1 MTYTLTQQLSHDEL
15 WESWDPTRTEDENG
29 CHLLAFTPMGL
40 ASLRTMGEG
49 RTWII
54 EVGWSFRKFS
64 ASTEEK
70 AICIA
75 TECYRRTERAV
86 VKAFIEGLK
95 VNLEKIDEHGS
106 VYAGGYTI
114 RKGVELVDFPR
125 NRESTEEI
133 KTRDVYVLSLRGSEL
148 GKNTD
153 YHVWEDEITAAFQYE
168 LLKALNLI

>member
-29 CHLLAFTPMGL
+29 CRLLAFTPMGL
-40 ASLRTMGEG
+40 ASLRTMGAE

-64 ASTEEK
+64 ASSEEK
-70 AICIA
+70 AIYIA
-75 TECYRRTERAV
+75 VESYRRTEKAV
-86 VKAFIEGLK
+86 VEAYIEGLK

-106 VYAGGYTI
+106 VYAGGYMI
-114 RKGVELVDFPR
+114 RKGVELVDFR
-125 NRESTEEI
+125 RKRELTEEI
-133 KTRDVYVLSLRGSEL
+133 QTRGVYVLSLRGREL

-153 YHVWEDEITAAFQYE
+153 YHVWEDEITAAFKDE

>member
-1 MTYTLTQQLSHDEL
+1 MTYTITQQLSHEEL

-40 ASLRTMGEG
+40 ASLRTMGEE

-64 ASTEEK
+64 ASSEEK
-70 AICIA
+70 AIYIA

-86 VKAFIEGLK
+86 VKAFIVGLK

-106 VYAGGYTI
+106 VYAGGYMI
-114 RKGVELVDFPR
+114 RKGVELVDFR
-125 NRESTEEI
+125 CDREPTEEI
-133 KTRDVYVLSLRGSEL
+133 QTRDVYVLSLRGREL

-153 YHVWEDEITAAFQYE
+153 YHVWEDEITAAFKDE

>member
-1 MTYTLTQQLSHDEL
+1 MKYSLTQKLSHEEL
-15 WESWDPTRTEDENG
+15 WKSWDPTRTEDEDG
-29 CHLLAFTPMGL
+29 CSLIAYTSMGL
-40 ASLRTMGEG
+40 ASLRTMGEK

-54 EVGWSFRKFS
+54 EVGWSLQKFS
-64 ASTEEK
+64 ASSEEK

-125 NRESTEEI
+125 NREPTEEI

-168 LLKALNLI
+168 LLKALNLV

>member
-15 WESWDPTRTEDENG
+15 WESWDPTRTEDEDG
-29 CHLLAFTPMGL
+29 CSLIAFTPMGL
-40 ASLRTMGEG
+40 ASLRTMGEE

-64 ASTEEK
+64 ASSEEK
-70 AICIA
+70 AIYIA

-106 VYAGGYTI
+106 VYAGGYMI
-114 RKGVELVDFPR
+114 RKGVELVDLPR
-125 NRESTEEI
+125 GRESAEGVQKRE
-133 KTRDVYVLSLRGSEL
+133 VYILSYMGNVLE
-148 GKNTD
+148 KNTD
-153 YHVWEDEITAAFQYE
+153 PHVWEAQITSIYQHE
-168 LLKALNLI
+168 VLKSLNLR